1 MKALLEFEIVDR
13 VGKVL
18 LLKNEANQYF
28 YTTENMLYKSMP
40 KEKAP
45 TLFYRVL
52 YKSKYDNVFIS
63 DDYFSSEESFKEKF
77 PHHIF
82 LKFIEETAT
91 INADTEGVCK

>member
-1 MKALLEFEIVDR
+1 MKVLLEFEVVDR
-13 VGKVL
+13 VGKVIL
-18 LLKNEANQYF
+18 LRNEANQYF
-28 YTTENMLYKSMP
+28 YTTEDMLYKSMP

-63 DDYFSSEESFKEKF
+63 DDYFSSKESFEKKF
-77 PHHIF
+77 PQHIF
-82 LKFIEETAT
+82 LKLIEETAT